1 MIFLKNDSHESLSR
15 RSADLIEGALLHKP
29 DLLLCA
35 ASGDTPTRTYQ
46 ILSEKFQTAP
56 HTFTSMRVLKLD
68 EWVGLRTDAEGSC
81 ERYLQTRLIGPLQI
95 TPDRSFGFNAD
106 ALDPSAD
113 CARIA
118 QWLAT
123 RGPIDLCL
131 LGIGTNGHIA
141 LNEPGGALDPHPHI
155 VQLAE
160 STRRHRMLA
169 EATQLP
175 THGVTL
181 GMADIMR
188 AGRVLLLISGPTK
201 RAAFQRLLRPE
212 VTTDFPASL
221 LWLHA
226 DCTVL
231 YDAAAADVPAS

>member
-1 MIFLKNDSHESLSR
+1 MIFQKSDSHESLSR
-15 RSADLIEGALLHKP
+15 RTADLIEGALLHKP

-46 ILSEKFQTAP
+46 ILSEKCQTAP
-56 HTFTSMRVLKLD
+56 RTFTSMRVLKLD
-68 EWVGLRTDAEGSC
+68 EWVGVGSDAEGSC
-81 ERYLQTRLIGPLQI
+81 ERYLRTHLIRPLQI
-95 TPDRSFGFNAD
+95 TSERYLGFNAD

-118 QWLAT
+118 QWLEA
-123 RGPIDLCL
+123 RGPMDLCL

-141 LNEPGGALDPHPHI
+141 LNEPGRALAPHPHI

-160 STRRHRMLA
+160 STRRHGMLA
-169 EATQLP
+169 NAGKPP

-181 GMADIMR
+181 GVADIMR
-188 AGRVLLLISGPTK
+188 AARVLLLISGPTK
-201 RAAFQRLLRPE
+201 RAALQRLRRPE